1 MEERNIDT
9 LQAKRTFSRVG
20 LALAAFLL
28 VSTVVQVLWF
38 SVPAIVLG
46 EADTISN
53 SAWWMW
59 LGTMVSMYLIG
70 LPVGLLI
77 LGGLPAQA
85 PEAKKLGAKDF
96 LVWIPICICVMYGG
110 NLIGTGLSMLLSG
123 GKAENAVA
131 EVAMD
136 QSFLKVLVMVIL
148 APLVEEYICRK
159 QIIDRTRQYGEK
171 TAVLLS
177 GLTFALLHQNFF
189 QFFYAFGLGLI
200 FAYIYTRTGKLRYSV
215 VFHMI
220 INFMGSV
227 VAPGI
232 LTLVDLDAL
241 SNLDPNA
248 TDAELMGVLG
258 QFLPGFALY
267 MLYALFLMGMALAGL
282 ILLILKFRKLIWHP
296 AAEELPKGTAFK
308 TVYLNVGMVI
318 YVLLCA
324 GGIVLALL

>member
-1 MEERNIDT
+1 
-9 LQAKRTFSRVG
+9 
-20 LALAAFLL
+20 
-28 VSTVVQVLWF
+28 
-38 SVPAIVLG
+38 
-46 EADTISN
+46 
-53 SAWWMW
+53 
-59 LGTMVSMYLIG
+59 
-70 LPVGLLI
+70 
-77 LGGLPAQA
+77 
-85 PEAKKLGAKDF
+85 
-96 LVWIPICICVMYGG
+96 MYGG

-177 GLTFALLHQNFF
+177 GLTLALLHQNFF

-227 VAPGI
+227 VAPWI